1 MYCPFLSS
9 FEVVEHNEAEKGMCH
24 EPGRT
29 RRVLY
34 TEFFLLFF
42 LLCFVNFSFDE
53 DINLYSGSM
62 DLAWMLQ
69 IHVRSLI
76 LELNIFTVFLVR
88 KFLYSCV
95 D

>member
-1 MYCPFLSS
+1 MRQKRVCVMSQEGQGECCIQS
-9 FEVVEHNEAEKGMCH
+9 FFCC
-24 EPGRT
+24 
-29 RRVLY
+29 
-34 TEFFLLFF
+34 FF

-95 D
+95 N